1 MLISLFSQMSLY
13 GPESPDWLQGRHDFK
28 KTGKS
33 AWKCN
38 NPAIADRLWNDRTSS
53 DCFGQGGNNVVNVV
67 MDVNGDGVNEVLGAG
82 NYTCPFISI
91 GIRLRTYP
99 ANSSSYLWQLYWNNS
114 ASNTDANLDAFMAGA
129 ITNSGRRLFSVD
141 YKEGFFGSPK
151 RYFTAV
157 SVSGGSGSVI
167 YQKQD
172 CSNDNPCSSGLTVA
186 DVNNDGCP
194 EIYRGV
200 NNRAVAINGCSN
212 SYSEIWNYDLGNT
225 VGIPVIGKI
234 DNDPDWDIAFPV
246 APNIINVRRASD
258 GAFKF
263 SYTLPSNFPNLLD
276 YDFYSNV
283 LTAYDI
289 DNDGKDELIVR
300 TGSQLLALKYNGSS
314 FNVLWS
320 SNYSTGS
327 AIAIGPILNGNN
339 LGIAVNSSG
348 SLLIIDASNGSLVAS
363 TSNAY
368 CGAPTITDINGD
380 GVWDVLIS
388 ECSCGN
394 PTGYSRTNG
403 FSSPIWQAGGCAE
416 EPPISSDLIVAKYY
430 LNPDNTGKMVIVEG
444 DFSCDT
450 NVWMCDAAEFPTPI
464 EVKENISYSKGY
476 LKIENYKGFI
486 EIYNLD
492 GKKIYKVFYDKPIKL
507 NLKDGL
513 YLLKTENKTYKI
525 LLKKEVKQ

>member
-1 MLISLFSQMSLY
+1 MLISLLSQMSLY

-38 NPAIADRLWNDRTSS
+38 NPAIPNRIWNDRTSS
-53 DCFGQGGNNVVNVV
+53 DCFGAGGNNVVNVV
-67 MDVNGDGVNEVLGAG
+67 MDVNGDGINEVLGAG

-91 GIRLRTYP
+91 GIRLRVYP

-114 ASNTDANLDAFMAGA
+114 ASHIDANVDAFMAGA

-141 YKEGFFGSPK
+141 YRQGFFGSPR
-151 RYFTAV
+151 RYFTAI
-157 SVSGGSGSVI
+157 SLSGGGGSVI
-167 YQKQD
+167 YQRQD
-172 CSNDNPCSSGLTVA
+172 CSGDNVCSSGLTIA

-200 NNRAVAINGCSN
+200 NNSAVAINGCSN
-212 SYSEIWNYDLGNT
+212 NYSEIWNYNLGNT

-234 DNDPDWDIAFPV
+234 DDNPDWDIAFPV

-289 DNDGKDELIVR
+289 DGDGKDELIVR
-300 TGSQLLALKYNGSS
+300 TASQLLALKYNGSS

-320 SNYSTGS
+320 SNYSTSS
-327 AIAIGPILNGNN
+327 AIAIGPILNGNA

-348 SLLIIDASNGSLVAS
+348 SLLIINASNGSLVAS
-363 TSNAY
+363 TSASY

-380 GVWDVLIS
+380 GVWDALIS
-388 ECSCGN
+388 QCACGN
-394 PTGYSRTNG
+394 PYGFSRTNG
-403 FSSPIWQAGGCAE
+403 FSSPIWNAGGCAS

-450 NVWMCDAAEFPTPI
+450 NVWMCDAAEFTTPV
-464 EVKENISYSKGY
+464 ELKELVSYDKNY
-476 LKIENYKGFI
+476 LYIYNYKGPF
-486 EIYNLD
+486 EIYNIE
-492 GKKIYKVFYDKPIKL
+492 GKAIYKGVYEKPMRL
-507 NLKDGL
+507 ELKDGVFI
-513 YLLKTENKTYKI
+513 LKTQNKTHKFI
-525 LLKKEVKQ
+525 SKKEVKK

>member
-1 MLISLFSQMSLY
+1 MLLSLFSQMSLY

-38 NPAIADRLWNDRTSS
+38 NPAITSRLWNDRTSS
-53 DCFGQGGNNVVNVV
+53 DCFGSGGNNVVNVV

-82 NYTCPFISI
+82 NYTCPFASI

-114 ASNTDANLDAFMAGA
+114 ASNTDANTDAFMAGA

-141 YKEGFFGSPK
+141 WKEGFFGNVR

-167 YQKQD
+167 YQNQD
-172 CSNDNPCSSGLTVA
+172 CSDDDPCSSGLTIA

-200 NNRAVAINGCSN
+200 NNRAVSINGCSN
-212 SYSEIWNYDLGNT
+212 SYSEIWNYNLGNT

-263 SYTLPSNFPNLLD
+263 SYSLPSNFPNLLD

-289 DNDGKDELIVR
+289 DGDGKDELIVR
-300 TGSQLLALKYNGSS
+300 TGSQILALKYNGSS

-339 LGIAVNSSG
+339 SGIAVNSGG
-348 SLLIIDASNGSLVAS
+348 SVLIIDASNGSLVAS
-363 TSNAY
+363 TSNDY

-380 GVWDVLIS
+380 GIWDVLIS

-444 DFSCDT
+444 DYSCDT

-476 LKIENYKGFI
+476 LKIENYKGVI

-492 GKKIYKVFYDKPIKL
+492 GKKIYEAFYNKPIKL

-525 LLKKEVKQ
+525 LLKKEVK

>member
-1 MLISLFSQMSLY
+1 MLISLLSQMNMY
-13 GPESPDWLQGRHDFK
+13 GLESPDWFRVRHDFK

-38 NPAIADRLWNDRTSS
+38 NPAIPNRIWNDRISS

-114 ASNTDANLDAFMAGA
+114 ASNTDANLDAFMAGT

-151 RYFTAV
+151 RYFTAI
-157 SVSGGSGSVI
+157 SLSGGGGSVI

-172 CSNDNPCSSGLTVA
+172 CSNDSPCSSGLTTA

-200 NNRAVAINGCSN
+200 NNSAVSINGCSN
-212 SYSEIWNYDLGNT
+212 SYNEIWNYNLGNI

-234 DNDPDWDIAFPV
+234 DNDLDWDIAFPV
-246 APNIINVRRASD
+246 APNVINVRRATD

-289 DNDGKDELIVR
+289 DGDGKDELIVR
-300 TGSQLLALKYNGSS
+300 TASQLLALKYNGSS
-314 FNVLWS
+314 FNVLWN

-327 AIAIGPILNGNN
+327 AIAIGPILNGNS

-348 SLLIIDASNGSLVAS
+348 SLLIINASNGSLVAQ
-363 TSNAY
+363 TNNAY

-380 GVWDVLIS
+380 GIWDVLIS

-394 PTGYSRTNG
+394 PYAFSRTNG
-403 FSSPIWQAGGCAE
+403 FSSPIWNAGGCAS

-450 NVWMCDAAEFPTPI
+450 NVWMCDAAEFPTPL
-464 EVKENISYSKGY
+464 EAKENISYSKGY
-476 LKIENYKGFI
+476 LKIENYNGFI

-492 GKKIYKVFYDKPIKL
+492 GKKIYEVFYDKPIKL

-525 LLKKEVKQ
+525 LLKKEVK